1 VESDLA
7 WDQAAGVLE
16 GFVSKMLHPRF
27 STGGFLILFSACFLL
42 LSQANA
48 ANREYSIEA
57 GINNGYTGNLVK
69 DSSDRKDTY
78 SNASLRMKLYPLSM
92 TQVTLS
98 TEYTYYSRN
107 FQLSNFQYSGGLT
120 FIPTSSN
127 SRLAV
132 YVDGNYKHH
141 KYREPNLAA
150 GPDGRIPRNDFPT
163 EDIDATASLSYRLN
177 PALRIR
183 MGSIFTSTGYSTS
196 DLDNRNK
203 LQAFAGWN
211 MSLFGK
217 FSLDVEGGYNYGN
230 FSYVNA
236 YHTIFDTLVTPTGV
250 IKAGE
255 QYSILNEGR
264 LKSYYISPRLS
275 LSLGAQTGLGLMF
288 GYRAFVDKDSA
299 AIVYGYSTGYV
310 SPWANEYDGNSI
322 QARIKTYL
330 VPHLITTVGA
340 GFWNKSY
347 LKTFEQKED
356 PRFGRLVIS
365 TLYAQDRADDQTRIY
380 LNVQIPLVI
389 QHSWRLEP
397 SIRFDYTHN
406 SSSIDVYRYNDFSIS
421 TGFNFQL

>member
-1 VESDLA
+1 
-7 WDQAAGVLE
+7 
-16 GFVSKMLHPRF
+16 MLHPRF
-27 STGGFLILFSACFLL
+27 STGGFLILFSAYFLL

-107 FQLSNFQYSGGLT
+107 FQLSNFQYGGGLT
-120 FIPTSSN
+120 FIPTSGD

-163 EDIDATASLSYRLN
+163 EDIDATASLSYRFN
-177 PALRIR
+177 PAFRFR

-196 DLDNRNK
+196 DLDSRNK

-211 MSLFGK
+211 MSLFNK
-217 FSLDVEGGYNYGN
+217 ISLDVEGGYNYGN

-236 YHTIFDTLVTPTGV
+236 YKTIFDTIVVRYAVVDGQ
-250 IKAGE
+250 
-255 QYSILNEGR
+255 QYSILQEGR
-264 LKSYYISPRLS
+264 LKSFYISPRLS
-275 LSLGAQTGLGLMF
+275 LPIGQRTGVSLTF
-288 GYRAFVDKDSA
+288 GYRSFIDKDSA

-330 VPHLITTVGA
+330 VPHLVTTVGA
-340 GFWNKSY
+340 GYWNKAY
-347 LKTFEQKED
+347 QNTIERHELGNGTI
-356 PRFGRLVIS
+356 VVS
-365 TLYAQDRADDQTRIY
+365 TKFAQSRSDDESRAY
-380 LNVQIPLVI
+380 LNIQVPLVI
-389 QHSWRLEP
+389 GHQYHIEP
-397 SIRFDYTHN
+397 SIRLDYTHN
-406 SSSIDVYRYNDFSIS
+406 SSTIDVYRYSDLSIS
-421 TGFNFQL
+421 TAFNLQL